1 MKQISQV
8 TTVWKSVDGTTKH
21 LQESDKE
28 FQQNHRSN
36 KIVHVSPVAVTKSF
50 FMLLQVRTQLVVVWI
65 PVFFTVDTLNA

>member
-8 TTVWKSVDGTTKH
+8 TAVWKSVDGTKH

-36 KIVHVSPVAVTKSF
+36 KTAHVSPVAITKSL
-50 FMLLQVRTQLVVVWI
+50 FMLLEVRTQLVVVWI

>member
-8 TTVWKSVDGTTKH
+8 TAVWKSVDGTKH

-36 KIVHVSPVAVTKSF
+36 KTAHVSPVAVNKKPIHV
-50 FMLLQVRTQLVVVWI
+50 VRS
-65 PVFFTVDTLNA
+65 

>member
-8 TTVWKSVDGTTKH
+8 TAVWKSVDGTKH

-28 FQQNHRSN
+28 FQQNHTSN
-36 KIVHVSPVAVTKSF
+36 KIAHVSPVAVTKSL
-50 FMLLQVRTQLVVVWI
+50 FMLLEVRTQLVVVWI